1 MLVLPGVMGS
11 MLDVTDPRGD
21 TDRVWANYARLISGR
36 LGDLALTPAGEPAV
50 PGTQV
55 RTAGIHH
62 GSYLPLLMELDARWE
77 VRSFAYDWRESLDR
91 SATRLDAE
99 LRAFGA
105 GGAVHIVAH
114 SMGGLVSRTFAAL
127 FSGDLGAPSTIRR
140 RTGAADGW

>member
-1 MLVLPGVMGS
+1 MVVLPGVMGS
-11 MLDVTDPRGD
+11 MLDVTDPRRRHGP
-21 TDRVWANYARLISGR
+21 RWSNYARLISGR

-62 GSYLPLLMELDARWE
+62 GSYLPLIMELDARWE
-77 VRSFAYDWRESLDR
+77 ARSFAYDWRESLDR

-127 FSGDLGAPSTIRR
+127 FSKTWAAIDDPE
-140 RTGAADGW
+140 RTGRADGW